1 MALVIP
7 TIHDCRLL
15 IESALVYAGGSH
27 TFEDVADAVERGEA
41 QFWPGPHSC
50 IVTEI
55 DEQPRRSTLIL
66 FLGAGRI
73 EEIEAMMPGILAW
86 GESQG
91 CTSARFVGRKGWTR
105 SFLAHTG
112 WVDTGLVFMEK
123 ALNGVR

>member
-55 DEQPRRSTLIL
+55 DRQPRHRVLHF
-66 FLGAGRI
+66 FLAAGTTP
-73 EEIEAMMPGILAW
+73 ELEAMTPGILAW
-86 GESQG
+86 GKEQG
-91 CTSARFVGRKGWTR
+91 CTVARFVGRKGWER
-105 SFLAHTG
+105 SFLARTG
-112 WVDTGLVFMEK
+112 WTNSQVIVME
-123 ALNGVR
+123 RPI